1 MLCIYIAKYF
11 LIFQPQ
17 TTNQSGFLHAWIATI
32 VIFTLITLALGY
44 KIWKQRQNI
53 EKLKNELRDRNQAP
67 AEQDHEDRQTVM
79 YENTQPSVTF
89 CPNPYYGDN
98 EEEGNNIAFSSNPYY
113 GTGEEEEYG
122 NITAF
127 SPNPYYGS
135 GN

>member
-1 MLCIYIAKYF
+1 
-11 LIFQPQ
+11 
-17 TTNQSGFLHAWIATI
+17 
-32 VIFTLITLALGY
+32 VIFALITLALGF

-53 EKLKNELRDRNQAP
+53 KKLENDLQVRNQAP
-67 AEQDHEDRQTVM
+67 GEQGYEDRQTVM
-79 YENTQPSVTF
+79 YENTQPSVAF
-89 CPNPYYGDN
+89 SPNPYYGDN
-98 EEEGNNIAFSSNPYY
+98 EEEGNNIAFSPNPYY